1 MRRERGETCFAR
13 TTPLGFPLA
22 HKDSRRRIVKG
33 KANHLTRDALP
44 KPALAVACALRR
56 FGRSCPRWRLE
67 FVLQGGKKRGAC
79 LSEASLP
86 LSPPCNTNSRRG
98 SPSRARLSLLTFFG
112 KTKKVSRPR
121 QGTKPR
127 MDHRTKTKPSSP
139 PNKNIT
145 SNHPTPNST
154 PAHSPPAP
162 RTPRGPAPW
171 CARPRASSPCP
182 PAGAARG
189 RRVRPGRR
197 RRPG

>member
-1 MRRERGETCFAR
+1 MTVRKRGETCLAQ
-13 TTPLGFPLA
+13 TTPLGFLLA
-22 HKDSRRRIVKG
+22 HKDSRRCIVKG

-44 KPALAVACALRR
+44 KPALAFTCALRR

-127 MDHRTKTKPSSP
+127 MDHQTKHNPAAP
-139 PNKNIT
+139 HIT
-145 SNHPTPNST
+145 SNHPTPNSP

-162 RTPRGPAPW
+162 RTPQGPAPW
-171 CARPRASSPCP
+171 YARPRASSPCP
-182 PAGAARG
+182 PADAARG